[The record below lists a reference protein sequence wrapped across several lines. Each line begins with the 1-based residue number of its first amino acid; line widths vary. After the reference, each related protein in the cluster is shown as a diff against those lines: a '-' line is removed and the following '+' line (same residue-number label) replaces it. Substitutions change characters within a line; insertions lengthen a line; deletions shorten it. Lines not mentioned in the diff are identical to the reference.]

1 MTIQLR
7 RLVAVSVALAVL
19 AAGLAYTL
27 SRDPQSASHAAVV
40 LVPVGVAQEDLP
52 AVLEGFERAG
62 TAGTFVE
69 LLSSGGVKAEAGSPP
84 VSLTVRAVPASR
96 VITIDAT
103 GPEQDVRPGLAAVIA
118 AAQNRQADLR
128 DLWQMRVL
136 QAPNGPVASGP
147 GTLFMVLAAL
157 ILALLAGAVTW
168 IVLGRIPEARPASIT
183 EAELGATEQLGAPE
197 PLGRRVPVARDVG

>member
-1 MTIQLR
+1 MTAQTR
-7 RLVAVSVALAVL
+7 RLVAVAVALAVL
-19 AAGLAYTL
+19 AAGLVYSL
-27 SRDPQSASHAAVV
+27 SRAPESASHATVV
-40 LVPVGVAQEDLP
+40 LVPVGVEQADLP

-62 TAGTFVE
+62 TSGTFVE

-84 VSLTVRAVPASR
+84 IDLTVRAVPASR

-103 GPEQDVRPGLAAVIA
+103 GPEQDVRPGLTAVIG

-136 QAPNGPVASGP
+136 QAPDGPVESGP
-147 GTLFMVLAAL
+147 GRLFMVLASL

-168 IVLGRIPEARPASIT
+168 IVLGRIPEARRDPFAETPLEPAET
-183 EAELGATEQLGAPE
+183 LA
-197 PLGRRVPVARDVG
+197 RRVPVARDLG